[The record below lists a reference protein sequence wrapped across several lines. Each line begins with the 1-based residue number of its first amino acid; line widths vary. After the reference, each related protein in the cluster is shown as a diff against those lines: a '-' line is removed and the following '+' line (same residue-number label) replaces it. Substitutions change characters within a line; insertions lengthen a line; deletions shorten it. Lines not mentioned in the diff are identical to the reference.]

1 MREPM
6 STNGNGTE
14 PRRVQLTPE
23 WLVPENKP
31 LSATEREQQR
41 VAYIAAVDAMAV
53 TLRLTAA
60 QVEALRTAVTNA
72 LRGCDDHASRLDAI
86 ERAAAVDRSR
96 TRWQRMRWLV
106 GL

>member
-1 MREPM
+1 
-6 STNGNGTE
+6 
-14 PRRVQLTPE
+14 
-23 WLVPENKP
+23 
-31 LSATEREQQR
+31 
-41 VAYIAAVDAMAV
+41 
-53 TLRLTAA
+53 
-60 QVEALRTAVTNA
+60 VTNA